1 MRSRTPKV
9 LHPIAGRPMVDLVL
23 DSCREAGVDDLV
35 LVANPAQ
42 PAVVEHVRGRCEVVL
57 QPEQKGTGH
66 ALAQVPAGRL
76 AGRDVI
82 VINADSPLVR
92 PETIR
97 RLYQAHRSS
106 AACATL
112 ATVDDP
118 GRRDGRIIRGR
129 DGGFERIVEDKD
141 AGEAERRVHEVN
153 VGLYCFRGA
162 ELVGALKLLRPENR
176 AGELYLTDVF
186 EHLRPVTVVRLQDAE
201 EAIGINDRVDLA
213 RAEGVLRSR
222 VLEDLMRSG
231 VSVADPRSCFV
242 DPGVTVGTDTILE
255 PFTILRGRTVV
266 GGDCRIGP
274 FAQIVDSVI
283 GHGCRI
289 EAAWLRECNVGDG
302 SDCGPFS
309 KLRPGA
315 EIASD
320 VHVGSFA
327 EVVRSRVGS
336 HSAIPHFSYVGDAV
350 IGENVNIGAGTVTVN
365 YDGKSKHRTEI
376 GDGAFIGSDTML
388 RAPVKVGRGSR
399 TGAGSVVTRD
409 VPDGETAAGVPARVL
424 RRRTENR

>member
-9 LHPIAGRPMVDLVL
+9 LHPIAGRPMIDFVL
-23 DSCREAGVDDLV
+23 DSCRAAGIEDVFV
-35 LVANPAQ
+35 VVNPAQ
-42 PAVVEHVRGRCEVVL
+42 PAVIEHVRGRCEVVL
-57 QPEQKGTGH
+57 QDEQKGTGH
-66 ALAQVPAGRL
+66 ALAQVPAARL
-76 AGRDVI
+76 AHRDVL
-82 VINADSPLVR
+82 VINADSPLIR

-112 ATVDDP
+112 ASVEDP
-118 GRRDGRIIRGR
+118 TRRDGRIIRGP
-129 DGGFERIVEDKD
+129 DGAFDRIVEAKD
-141 AGEAERRVHEVN
+141 AGEAEEQVYEVN
-153 VGLYCFRGA
+153 VGLYCFRGS
-162 ELVGALKLLRPENR
+162 ELLAALGRLRPGNR

-186 EHLRPVTVVRLQDAE
+186 QHLRPVTVLRLADAG
-201 EAIGINDRVDLA
+201 EAIGINDRVELA
-213 RAEGVLRSR
+213 RAESLVRAR
-222 VLEDLMRSG
+222 VLEELMRGG
-231 VSVADPRSCFV
+231 VTVVDPQSCFV
-242 DPGVTVGTDTILE
+242 DPGVEVGEDTVIE
-255 PFTILRGRTVV
+255 PFTILRGKTVV
-266 GGDCRIGP
+266 GRDCRVGP
-274 FAQIVDSVI
+274 FTQVVDSVI
-283 GHGCRI
+283 GERCHI
-289 EAAWLRECNVGDG
+289 EVAWLRDCRVGDG

-315 EIASD
+315 EIAAD

-399 TGAGSVVTRD
+399 TGAGSVVTKD
-409 VPDGETAAGVPARVL
+409 VPDGETAVGVPARVL
-424 RRRTENR
+424 RRRTEDR